1 MRNIFQHTAALL
13 CAALAFGLASCGTAD
28 GYDYD
33 KHGLYIT
40 GTESNPLVKFVVEQ
54 APAAYAVTAQTTKK
68 AESDVKLTFAIDN
81 SLVETYN
88 AEHGASFFPVPD
100 GSATLENAEATIAA
114 GSALSTPAMVRIQSE
129 KDFDDARTY
138 LIPVTIKSMTTAGK
152 EQVIE
157 TSRTIYLKVS
167 RVIQFTALQ
176 NDYQASSCYFLRDD
190 HSMVKELPAY
200 TLEIKVRSEKFG
212 KGGNIKNVWAFGM
225 NTCFIRFGE
234 NGYDG
239 NQLQW
244 VAPAGSVVSNTR
256 FQTNRWYLIS
266 LVCDGATSAMYV
278 DGVKDASIGGG
289 GNLKFG
295 KVCMGMSWINYRG
308 SQFFQGRMCEVRI
321 WERAL
326 SANEIAGGLGA
337 VDPAS
342 RGLLAYW
349 KMNEGEGHIFHDA
362 TGHGYDLDWSNTWRE
377 ATEGRGDEPFDYS
390 RYIKWVNDENN
401 KYVQ

>member
-13 CAALAFGLASCGTAD
+13 CAALVFGLASCGTAD

-40 GTESNPLVKFVVEQ
+40 GTETDPLVKFVVEQ

-100 GSATLENAEATIAA
+100 GSATLDNAEATIAA

-129 KDFDDARTY
+129 KDFDDSRIY

-167 RVIQFTALQ
+167 RVIRFTALQ
-176 NDYQASSCYFLRDD
+176 NDPQASSNYYFNED
-190 HSMVKELPAY
+190 HSVVKELPEY
-200 TLEIKVRSEKFG
+200 TCEIKVRSENFG
-212 KGGNIKNVWAFGM
+212 RGGNIKRVCAFGLNSCM
-225 NTCFIRFGE
+225 LRFGE

-244 VAPAGSVVSNTR
+244 VAPAGSVMSNTR

-266 LVCDGATSAMYV
+266 LVCDGTSSTMYV
-278 DGVKDASIGGG
+278 DGVKDASIGSADV
-289 GNLKFG
+289 LKFG
-295 KVCMGMSWINYRG
+295 RFELGMSWTGYRYG
-308 SQFFQGRMCEVRI
+308 QFFQGRMCEARI

-326 SANEIAGGLGA
+326 SAGEIAGGLGA

-390 RYIKWVNDENN
+390 QYIKWANDENN